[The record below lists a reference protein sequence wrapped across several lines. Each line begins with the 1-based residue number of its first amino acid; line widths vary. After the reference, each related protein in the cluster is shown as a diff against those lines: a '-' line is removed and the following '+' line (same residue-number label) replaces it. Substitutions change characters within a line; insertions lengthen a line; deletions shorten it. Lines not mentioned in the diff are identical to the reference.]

1 MSPFYCRGCLRQ
13 KMTVAPSISI
23 ASPKKMDC
31 GIVAPVFKKTKAER
45 TIAPVANKNIFFIS
59 VLRGYLT

>member
-1 MSPFYCRGCLRQ
+1 
-13 KMTVAPSISI
+13 MTVAPSISI